1 MNNSKIC
8 KQDHYNKN
16 KLMGNPTKN
25 CLSAQKCSLYDQK
38 LAFLVHILKRAKL
51 IHNNYTGNVNILKNR
66 IHNKPMLKLH
76 NKWKFY
82 MLYSDFL
89 FDEDGRNVVVFVE
102 AMTQLHNLLSSVL
115 NFVFYLSFKCFF
127 FFF

>member
-1 MNNSKIC
+1 
-8 KQDHYNKN
+8 
-16 KLMGNPTKN
+16 
-25 CLSAQKCSLYDQK
+25 
-38 LAFLVHILKRAKL
+38 
-51 IHNNYTGNVNILKNR
+51 
-66 IHNKPMLKLH
+66 
-76 NKWKFY
+76 

-127 FFF
+127 GFF